1 MGPTPSM
8 PPAPRRARPLLAA
21 GLSAVV
27 PGAGQA
33 YAGRVRRGLILLGV
47 DAVLIAL
54 GVVFTLD
61 RLGVVKAAF
70 KPRFL
75 TALMV
80 GNIVLLG
87 FRIWAADDA
96 YRCARDRRPG
106 RAPRSAGRVG
116 AVATG
121 VLALMLVVPH
131 AAVAYYDLVQYNLI
145 TTVFAEDDTT
155 TTTTQPS
162 AVDAGIGATTT
173 TTQPA
178 APALWDG
185 LDRLNILLLGGDAG
199 AGRTGIRTDTMIVV
213 SIDPATGD
221 VAMFGIPRN
230 WSRVPL
236 PAGMGVWD
244 CNCFPRLLNDL
255 YIAGSEYPDA
265 FPGPGT
271 PGENAIKAG
280 IGELLGIPIH
290 YYALVTLDGFVG
302 IVDALGGVDIDVP
315 FRIVDETY
323 PHEDGVTIEY
333 VDILPGPQHLDG
345 HLALAYVRARRHAD
359 DYARMGRQR
368 CVLDAVLEQSDPA
381 ELLLAYPRIASVLEE
396 TLQTDIPLSRIPDLI
411 DLLPVVDLDSIVSVR
426 FIPPTYL
433 AEVTDEGRQL
443 PNVDLIH
450 HDVQL
455 VLDSTPE
462 EAIAALG
469 IEPLGDACTPDD
481 Q

>member
-1 MGPTPSM
+1 MGPTPSK
-8 PPAPRRARPLLAA
+8 PPAPRRPRPLLAA
-21 GLSAVV
+21 GLSATV

-96 YRCARDRRPG
+96 YRCAHHG
-106 RAPRSAGRVG
+106 RMARTPARTGRVG

-162 AVDAGIGATTT
+162 AVDTGIGATTT

-199 AGRTGIRTDTMIVV
+199 VGRTGIRTDTMIVV
-213 SIDPATGD
+213 SIDPASGD

-230 WSRVPL
+230 WTRVPL
-236 PAGMGVWD
+236 PDGMGVWD

-323 PHEDGVTIEY
+323 PHEDGVTTEY

-381 ELLLAYPRIASVLEE
+381 ELLLAYPRIAGVLEE

-433 AEVTDEGRQL
+433 AEVTDEGRQI

-462 EAIAALG
+462 EATAALG

>member
-1 MGPTPSM
+1 M
-8 PPAPRRARPLLAA
+8 
-21 GLSAVV
+21 SAIV
-27 PGAGQA
+27 PGAGQT
-33 YAGRVRRGLILLGV
+33 YAGRVRRGLILLGI
-47 DAVLIAL
+47 DAVLLTLAVI
-54 GVVFTLD
+54 FTLD
-61 RLGVVKAAF
+61 RLGVIKAAF

-75 TALMV
+75 SALMV
-80 GNIVLLG
+80 GNIVLFG
-87 FRIWAADDA
+87 YRIWAADDA
-96 YRCARDRRPG
+96 YRCAEATIDRPARADRRPRG
-106 RAPRSAGRVG
+106 VG
-116 AVATG
+116 AVAAAAM
-121 VLALMLVVPH
+121 VLVLIVPH

-145 TTVFAEDDTT
+145 TTVFAEDE
-155 TTTTQPS
+155 
-162 AVDAGIGATTT
+162 ATTT
-173 TTQPA
+173 TSTTTASSGEASTGTSTTTSEPA
-178 APALWDG
+178 GPALWDG
-185 LDRLNILLLGGDAG
+185 LDRLNVLLLGGDAG

-213 SIDPATGD
+213 SIDPESGD

-230 WSRVPL
+230 WSQVPL
-236 PAGMGVWD
+236 PDGMGVWD
-244 CNCFPRLLNDL
+244 CHCFPRLLNDL

-271 PGENAIKAG
+271 PEENAIKAG

-290 YYALVTLDGFVG
+290 YYALVTLDGFIG

-323 PHEDGVTIEY
+323 PHEDGVSTEY
-333 VDILPGPQHLDG
+333 IDILPGPQHFNG

-381 ELLLAYPRIASVLEE
+381 ELLLAYPRIAGVLED

-433 AEVTDEGRQL
+433 AEVTDEGRQV
-443 PNVDLIH
+443 PDVDLIQEH
-450 HDVQL
+450 VQL

-469 IEPLGDACTPDD
+469 IEPLGDACTPDE

>member
-1 MGPTPSM
+1 M
-8 PPAPRRARPLLAA
+8 
-21 GLSAVV
+21 SAVV

-33 YAGRVRRGLILLGV
+33 YAGRVRRGLTLLGV
-47 DAVLIAL
+47 DAVLVTLAVI
-54 GVVFTLD
+54 FTLD

-75 TALMV
+75 AALML

-87 FRIWAADDA
+87 YRIWAADDA
-96 YRCARDRRPG
+96 YRCADPGATGDRRG
-106 RAPRSAGRVG
+106 TRRVG
-116 AVATG
+116 AVPAG
-121 VLALMLVVPH
+121 LLVLLLLIPH
-131 AAVAYYDLVQYNLI
+131 AAIAYYDLVQYRLI
-145 TTVFAEDDTT
+145 TTVFADEETTTSTSTTAAAAVDAGLGTT
-155 TTTTQPS
+155 TTTTEP
-162 AVDAGIGATTT
+162 
-173 TTQPA
+173 P

-199 AGRTGIRTDTMIVV
+199 PGRTGIRTDTMIVV
-213 SIDPATGD
+213 SIDPTSGN

-230 WSRVPL
+230 WAQVPL
-236 PAGMGVWD
+236 PDGMGVWD
-244 CNCFPRLLNDL
+244 CHCFPRLLNDL

-271 PGENAIKAG
+271 PEENAIKAG

-290 YYALVTLDGFVG
+290 YYALVTLDGFIG

-323 PHEDGVTIEY
+323 PNEDGVSTEY
-333 VDILPGPQHLDG
+333 IDILPGPQHLDG

-368 CVLDAVLEQSDPA
+368 CVLDAVLAQSDPA
-381 ELLLAYPRIASVLEE
+381 EMLLAYPRIAGVLED
-396 TLQTDIPLSRIPDLI
+396 TLQTDIPLRRIPDLI

-433 AEVTDEGRQL
+433 AEVTADGRQV
-443 PNVDLIH
+443 PNVDLIREH
-450 HDVQL
+450 VQL

-469 IEPLGDACTPDD
+469 IEPLGDACTPDE

>member
-1 MGPTPSM
+1 
-8 PPAPRRARPLLAA
+8 
-21 GLSAVV
+21 
-27 PGAGQA
+27 
-33 YAGRVRRGLILLGV
+33 
-47 DAVLIAL
+47 
-54 GVVFTLD
+54 
-61 RLGVVKAAF
+61 
-70 KPRFL
+70 
-75 TALMV
+75 
-80 GNIVLLG
+80 
-87 FRIWAADDA
+87 
-96 YRCARDRRPG
+96 
-106 RAPRSAGRVG
+106 
-116 AVATG
+116 
-121 VLALMLVVPH
+121 
-131 AAVAYYDLVQYNLI
+131 
-145 TTVFAEDDTT
+145 
-155 TTTTQPS
+155 
-162 AVDAGIGATTT
+162 VDAGIGATTT

-381 ELLLAYPRIASVLEE
+381 ELLLAYPRIAGVLEE